1 MDKVE
6 DTKRFLGEGVT
17 KEEKVIEHKEVVVQ
31 AFSVLSLLLA
41 LILIVLLEIGM
52 ESLKHGVDLVD
63 FFLVILFAIALTFLV
78 LEIYTLK
85 EEVRI

>member
-1 MDKVE
+1 M
-6 DTKRFLGEGVT
+6 
-17 KEEKVIEHKEVVVQ
+17 
-31 AFSVLSLLLA
+31 LA

-52 ESLKHGVDLVD
+52 ESLKHEVDLVD